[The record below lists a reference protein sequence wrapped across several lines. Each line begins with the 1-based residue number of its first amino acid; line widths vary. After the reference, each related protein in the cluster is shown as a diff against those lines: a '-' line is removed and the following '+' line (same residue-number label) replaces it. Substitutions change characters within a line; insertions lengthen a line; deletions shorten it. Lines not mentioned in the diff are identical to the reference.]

1 MKAADAPRVILSIN
15 HAAGVKNMRS
25 INNAFYRSKIWRQ
38 CRAGYIKSVGG
49 LCEQCQKEGKITAG
63 VIVHHKFHLTEE
75 NYKDPS
81 IALNYGNL
89 ELLCAF
95 HHNRLHFGAEII
107 KRYEIDDN
115 GNVII
120 LDDNV

>member
-1 MKAADAPRVILSIN
+1 
-15 HAAGVKNMRS
+15 MRS

-63 VIVHHKFHLTEE
+63 VIVHHKFNLTED

-81 IALNYGNL
+81 IALNYDNL

-95 HHNRLHFGAEII
+95 HHNRIHFKGDESA

-120 LDDNV
+120 LDDV